1 MNYSLEIPVD
11 VEGSEMKWG
20 LVGASDIAET
30 RMIEAMRQLGHDVVG
45 VMSSSPERGAEF
57 AERAK
62 LERSTTSLDEMLS
75 WDIDAVYISTT
86 NELHA
91 PQAIQAARAG
101 KHILSE
107 KPLAMSS
114 ADAKEMI
121 SEAESHGVVLA
132 TNHHLRC
139 AKTHGVVRDLIASGK
154 LGKIYSIQVNHA
166 VSLPER
172 LRGWRLTDTAKGAGV
187 VLDITVHNLDLV
199 RFLLGE
205 ELISV
210 MAANSNRGFSMPGV
224 PDESLCIFA
233 SESGVLVSTHESFNI
248 PHSETSVEVFGSE
261 GTVFAKNVMSQD
273 PVGEVILRNSDG
285 VSVLDTGPGENLYVR
300 LLRQFDQAVNEGGSP
315 ASSGFD
321 GMMSMAGAIAA
332 LKSAEEG
339 RRVNIEDVL

>member
-1 MNYSLEIPVD
+1 
-11 VEGSEMKWG
+11 MKWG

-45 VMSSSPERGAEF
+45 VMSSSSERGADF

-62 LERSTTSLDEMLS
+62 LERSTTSLDELLS

-101 KHILSE
+101 KHILCE
-107 KPLAMSS
+107 KPLAMS
-114 ADAKEMI
+114 AAEAKEMI
-121 SEAESHGVVLA
+121 SEAESHSVVLA

-139 AKTHGVVRDLIASGK
+139 ATTHEAIRDLIASGQ
-154 LGKIYSIQVNHA
+154 LGTIYSIQVNHA

-172 LRGWRLTDTAKGAGV
+172 LRGWRLSDPAKGAGV

-199 RFLLGE
+199 RYLLGE
-205 ELISV
+205 ELVSV
-210 MAANSNRGFSMPGV
+210 VAANSNRGFSMPGA
-224 PDESLCIFA
+224 PDESLCIFT

-248 PHSETSVEVFGSE
+248 PYSETSVEVFGSKAS
-261 GTVFAKNVMSQD
+261 VVAKNVMSQD
-273 PVGEVILRNSDG
+273 PVGDVTLRNAEG
-285 VSVLDTGPGENLYVR
+285 VSAVDTGPGENLYVR
-300 LLRQFDQAVNEGGSP
+300 LLRRFDQAVNEGGSP

-321 GMMSMAGAIAA
+321 GLMSMAGAIAA
-332 LKSAEEG
+332 LTSAEEG
-339 RRVNIEDVL
+339 RRVLIEDVL